1 MIRIKLLKED
11 ELYTRTQAKKH
22 LELSANSF
30 YKYYID
36 QMQMKEDFVTGKTRL
51 YKGSTVNDV
60 SIALNDDKRTP
71 VYLIEEDLKMLHFDA
86 TGELID
92 DLREFNASET
102 YSDDELK
109 ELQENL

>member
-22 LELSANSF
+22 LDISANSF
-30 YKYYID
+30 YKYYVD
-36 QMQMKEDFVTGKTRL
+36 QMHIEEDFVTGKTRL
-51 YKGSTVNDV
+51 YKGSTINDV

-71 VYLIEEDLKMLHFDA
+71 VYLIEEDLKMLHFDT
-86 TGELID
+86 TGEYIG
-92 DLREFNASET
+92 DLRQFNASEM
-102 YSDDELK
+102 YSDAEIK

>member
-11 ELYTRTQAKKH
+11 ELYTRTQANRN
-22 LELSANSF
+22 LDISTNAF

-36 QMQMKEDFVTGKTRL
+36 QMEMKEDFVTGKTRL
-51 YKGSTVNDV
+51 YKGSTINDV

-92 DLREFNASET
+92 DLRQFNASET
-102 YSDDELK
+102 YTDDELK